1 MGLFGNKNNNNQN
14 NVSPELQELMKQFS
28 NLQEDNSDPFG
39 EEVVDEPFANGVKS
53 GEVTAQHIEDNSK
66 TYETTPEETEQIE
79 DFLTGK
85 QPEEVEEEIEEP
97 TEEVVDE
104 DPEDNAEIVEEEP
117 KEEIVEEPTEEVV
130 EDGELEDGDEI
141 LDEDELEDTDEI
153 LDDEVEEPTKAITEP
168 EEETEESLSPEEQ
181 EFYNTLLARYG
192 SQKQAVEKPADVT
205 EPEEV
210 EEPEED
216 EIVQPDDDIEEPEEV
231 VEPKPVKKVP
241 AKKPATQKAKTTTK
255 KATTTRAKKT
265 TTETK
270 KPARKRKVAVV
281 PDLSAYETTDDVQV
295 INGEEFYGQV
305 ITFMALDNIKQAT
318 WEDVVRRK
326 GHVDYHMTSAP
337 NGGWF
342 IKRSG
347 VPNPYAYAKRK
358 DEALKLARIYA
369 EREKAELKVH
379 NEKGII
385 EKSYSYGREKLRG

>member
-28 NLQEDNSDPFG
+28 NLQDDNSDPFG

-85 QPEEVEEEIEEP
+85 QPEKVEEKIEEP

-104 DPEDNAEIVEEEP
+104 DTEDNAEIVEEKPE
-117 KEEIVEEPTEEVV
+117 EEIVEEPTEEVV
-130 EDGELEDGDEI
+130 EDGDEI

-153 LDDEVEEPTKAITEP
+153 LDDEVEEPTEAITEP
-168 EEETEESLSPEEQ
+168 EKETEESLSPEEQ

-192 SQKQAVEKPADVT
+192 SKKQAAEEPTDVT

-216 EIVQPDDDIEEPEEV
+216 EIVQPDDDVEEPEEV

-281 PDLSAYETTDDVQV
+281 PDLSVYETTDDVQV

-326 GHVDYHMTSAP
+326 GHVDYHMTSAL